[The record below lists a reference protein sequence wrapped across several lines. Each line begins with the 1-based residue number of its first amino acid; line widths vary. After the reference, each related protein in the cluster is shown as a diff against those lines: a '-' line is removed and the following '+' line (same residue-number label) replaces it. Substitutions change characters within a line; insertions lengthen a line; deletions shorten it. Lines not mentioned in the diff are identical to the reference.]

1 MGGADLSLKEGAVVH
16 EAIRYAD
23 HMPRLERPEENNC
36 ARCVGLAGEDEG
48 EGAATPTVASLA
60 AHEARARASRPSSG
74 RTGGMV
80 QSLKGRAHLPPLGLN
95 SGGP

>member
-23 HMPRLERPEENNC
+23 HMPRLERPEEDNC

-48 EGAATPTVASLA
+48 ITSSPRGKGACKPPVERPNGRYCSIAQG
-60 AHEARARASRPSSG
+60 ARALATS
-74 RTGGMV
+74 
-80 QSLKGRAHLPPLGLN
+80 
-95 SGGP
+95 